1 LAINGDADKFDFR
14 EDDHDY
20 YSQPGNLFRMFSAEE
35 KQRLFENT
43 ARALGPASK
52 EVRDR
57 HVANCTKADSAYGEG
72 VAKALEVFL
81 SEHK

>member
-1 LAINGDADKFDFR
+1 VAGAARLLGAALAIDGYAHNFDYR

-20 YSQPGNLFRMFSAEE
+20 YSQPGNLFRMFSTEE

-43 ARALGPASK
+43 ARALAPASK

-57 HVANCTKADSAYGEG
+57 RR
-72 VAKALEVFL
+72 VF
-81 SEHK
+81 SDG